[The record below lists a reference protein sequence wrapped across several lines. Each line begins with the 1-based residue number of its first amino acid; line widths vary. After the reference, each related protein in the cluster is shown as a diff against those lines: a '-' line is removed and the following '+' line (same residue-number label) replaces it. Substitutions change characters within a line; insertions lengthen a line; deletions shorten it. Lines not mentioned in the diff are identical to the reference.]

1 MISIHLVYH
10 IEMDTQSNMW
20 LHIAFCCARITEEV
34 EAMKKWDIVF
44 AVVVLIVSGAI
55 ASWYIFLG
63 KQDAGEITITV
74 ENEIYGTYLLSEEQ
88 EIMINDTN
96 LLIIKENEADMIDA
110 NCPNK
115 ECVHQKSISK
125 KGEAITCLP
134 NKIIVEVTSG
144 ETAQLDGVAN

>member
-1 MISIHLVYH
+1 
-10 IEMDTQSNMW
+10 
-20 LHIAFCCARITEEV
+20 
-34 EAMKKWDIVF
+34 MKKWDIVF
-44 AVVVLIVSGAI
+44 AVVVLIIAAVVGSG
-55 ASWYIFLG
+55 YFFLG
-63 KQDAGEITITV
+63 KQDAGQITITV

-88 EIMINDTN
+88 EIMINETN
-96 LLIIKENEADMIDA
+96 YLVIKEEKADMIDA

-144 ETAQLDGVAN
+144 EMAELDGVAN